1 MAAAE
6 WGSRE
11 GAGGDRKER
20 GSANREV
27 CVCVCMCVFLHI
39 CSSYRE
45 GLWGSD
51 ATLVCQSEGEWSL
64 FPALDSLPTPVLS
77 RPPSHEGLC
86 HSGLHAG
93 ILHPGVVP
101 FLKNGEM
108 LNPKGIESFKVH
120 HTMIVRELS
129 SPAYFTLFTD
139 FNKVRHTGYQNRRF
153 NVRPLLTDN
162 IQKTTKLSIFHRRRP
177 HSSVL
182 VGSRAVVES

>member
-1 MAAAE
+1 M
-6 WGSRE
+6 
-11 GAGGDRKER
+11 
-20 GSANREV
+20 
-27 CVCVCMCVFLHI
+27 CVCVLAYLFI
-39 CSSYRE
+39 IP
-45 GLWGSD
+45 WGSLGVWRH
-51 ATLVCQSEGEWSL
+51 TRLSVWGRVKFVSGSG
-64 FPALDSLPTPVLS
+64 FTSNSGPVV
-77 RPPSHEGLC
+77 PPPHEGLC

-108 LNPKGIESFKVH
+108 LNPKGVESFEVH

-129 SPAYFTLFTD
+129 SPAYFTLFID

-153 NVRPLLTDN
+153 NVGPYWQIIPR
-162 IQKTTKLSIFHRRRP
+162 KTKKLSLFHGRRP